1 MTKKIHRFLLS
12 FIVALFALISFQS
25 SLYLQTK
32 PDDIANK
39 YPEIEGIYELKIQDV
54 ATVEFQ
60 IYFKDGML
68 RTLEEDGDLTVWDF
82 VPERELQFTITS
94 KRDGAFFLT
103 FLKDEQGKFTR
114 FHVVNENVKLDAY
127 GVKKAAFDDK
137 KANPASRRDR
147 LGYFERHYHKSEHQI
162 PMRDGIRL
170 FTQIFSPLGSSEL
183 YPIILVRTP
192 YGIKPYGER
201 FPHETFP
208 SLLFAKENYILVY
221 QDIRGRSMSEG
232 KFNDLAPYIRD
243 KKSSS
248 DVDESSDAYDTVEWL
263 LKNVPNHNGKVGVWG
278 SSYLGFTAAMAAI
291 DAHPAVRAVSP
302 QAPVGDT
309 FLGDDGHHYGAFYL
323 AHYASFVY
331 SVWRNREEPAPFWWQ
346 YIQYGTPDGYAFFL
360 ELGTLKNISAKIFRE
375 ENKLWND
382 AMAHETYDSYWKS
395 RSIYKHLR
403 RIKPAI
409 LTVGGWYDAED
420 LLGTLK
426 TYKAIEKQNPG
437 LQNTLVMG
445 PWRHSGWNMIQRWDE
460 NMGVFSFSGTRA
472 YFQEKI
478 ELPFF
483 NYYLKGR
490 GTLDLHEAHV
500 FDTGTNQWES
510 YDIWPPVQ
518 AKEKKL
524 YFADKSRLLF
534 KGDSSKPKTSFDE
547 YLSDPAKPVPYT
559 LQPSLQPGPSYN
571 MDYFVEDQRFAASR
585 PDVLVYVSEPL
596 PEDIKVAGP
605 ITAELYVSTT
615 GTDADW
621 VVKVIDVF
629 PGDAPD
635 PKDNPQNVRMGGYQ
649 RLIRGDVI
657 RGKFRNSFEK
667 PEPFI
672 PGQVTEV
679 KFELPDILHTFL
691 KGHRI
696 MVQVQSS
703 WFPLID
709 RNPQKFCNIRQANE
723 EDFQKATHRVFRAPQ
738 YPSGIHLRV
747 LPKE

>member
-1 MTKKIHRFLLS
+1 MINKISRFLQSLT
-12 FIVALFALISFQS
+12 VAMFVFLFFQS
-25 SLYLQTK
+25 LLYPQTK
-32 PDDIANK
+32 PEDITNK

-54 ATVEFQ
+54 ATVAFQ
-60 IYFKDGML
+60 IYFKNGML

-82 VPERELQFTITS
+82 VPDRELQFTTTS
-94 KRDGAFFLT
+94 KRDGTFLLT
-103 FLKDEQGKFTR
+103 FLEDDQGKFTR
-114 FHVVNENVKLDAY
+114 FHVGNEKVKLDAY
-127 GVKKAAFDDK
+127 GVKTAAFDDE
-137 KANPASRRDR
+137 KADPSSRCDR
-147 LGYFERHYHKSEHQI
+147 LGYFERHYHKSEYQI

-170 FTQIFSPLGSSEL
+170 FTQVFSPLDSSEKH
-183 YPIILVRTP
+183 PIILARSP
-192 YGIKPYGER
+192 YGIRPYGEQ
-201 FPHETFP
+201 FTHQTFP

-232 KFNDLAPYIRD
+232 TFNELAPYIKD

-248 DVDESSDAYDTVEWL
+248 DVDESSDAYDTIEWL
-263 LKNVPNHNGKVGVWG
+263 LKNVPNHNEKVGVWG

-291 DAHPAVRAVSP
+291 DAHPAVLAVSP
-302 QAPVGDT
+302 QAPCADT

-323 AHYASFVY
+323 VHYASWVY
-331 SVWRNREEPAPFWWQ
+331 SVWRNREEPAPFRWR
-346 YIQYGTPDGYAFFL
+346 YINYGTPDGYAFYL
-360 ELGTLKNISAKIFRE
+360 ELGTLKNISAKIFKE
-375 ENKLWND
+375 ENKPWND

-395 RSIYKHLR
+395 RSIYPHLR

-420 LLGTLK
+420 LLGTLQ
-426 TYKAIEKQNPG
+426 TYKSIEKQKPG

-460 NMGVFSFSGTRA
+460 NMGVFSFTGTRA

-483 NYYLKGR
+483 NYYLKGK

-510 YDIWPPVQ
+510 YDTWPPVQ

-524 YFADKSRLLF
+524 YFSDKSRLVF
-534 KGDSSKPKTSFDE
+534 NGNSPKTKTSYDE

-559 LQPSLQPGPSYN
+559 LQPSLKPGPSYN
-571 MDYFVEDQRFAASR
+571 LDYFVEDQRFAASR

-596 PEDIKVAGP
+596 SEDIKVAGP

-635 PKDNPQNVRMGGYQ
+635 PKNNPQNVRMGGYQ
-649 RLIRGDVI
+649 RLIRGDII

-691 KGHRI
+691 EGHRI

-703 WFPLID
+703 WFPLFD
-709 RNPQKFCNIRQANE
+709 RNPQRFCNIRQANE

-738 YPSGIHLRV
+738 YPSGIHLKV
-747 LPKE
+747 FPKE